1 MVTAAL
7 PDLLDPAAHGALPL
21 GLLGAARWTTWLLRR
36 IPAAL
41 YRPFCGDPQLAMT
54 VVVPVYQEDP
64 AVLADALRTWQ
75 QPGVSEVVLVVDVT
89 DEACLAVARAAAGG
103 TVPVR
108 VLVTP
113 VPGKRQALRLG
124 WEAAGTPLVALV
136 DSDTFWAPDA
146 ARHLRAPFADAG
158 IGGVAARQN
167 VHRPRGLLQ
176 RINDMYLDYRYFD
189 ELSGQTVA
197 GRSVSCLSGRTAVYR
212 RDVLQRVADDFVT
225 ETFLGVPCMSGD
237 DKRLTSLTAALGYGT
252 VLQRTAR
259 VWSTF
264 PGTPATFVRQR
275 VRWARNTWRSDLR
288 ALLIDR
294 WVWRH
299 RFLAFCMVDKAVGA
313 VTLLAAPAYFVAA
326 LARRD
331 FGFVLVLLVWWWVS
345 RAVRILPHLR
355 RRPSSVLLV
364 PAFVFVTF
372 VMAGL
377 KLWALATVRQQRWL
391 TRDVAVVGGEVVR
404 TAPRAG
410 RPVVTAGS
418 RDGGAVV
425 TAGQS

>member
-1 MVTAAL
+1 VVSAGAL
-7 PDLLDPAAHGALPL
+7 GVLATLDPAAHGALPL
-21 GLLGAARWTTWLLRR
+21 GMLGATRWTTWLLKRV
-36 IPAAL
+36 PAAL
-41 YRPFCGDPQLAMT
+41 YRPFQADVDLPIT

-64 AVLADALRTWQ
+64 EVLAGALRTWRQ
-75 QPGVSEVVLVVDVT
+75 EGVAEVVLVVDVT
-89 DEACLAVARAAAGG
+89 DHPCLAVARAATAAADGG
-103 TVPVR
+103 AVVR
-108 VLVTP
+108 LVVTG
-113 VPGKRQALRLG
+113 VPGKRHALRLG
-124 WEAAGTPLVALV
+124 WESARTPLVALV

-146 ARHLRAPFADAG
+146 ARRLRMPFADDG

-176 RINDMYLDYRYFD
+176 RVNDMYLDYRYFD

-212 RDVLQRVADDFVT
+212 REILQRVADDFLA

-237 DKRLTSLTAALGYGT
+237 DKRLTSLTARLGFAT
-252 VLQRTAR
+252 VLQRSAR

-264 PGTPATFVRQR
+264 PGTPGTFVRQR

-299 RFLAFCMVDKAVGA
+299 PFLAFCMVDKAVGA
-313 VTLLAAPAYFVAA
+313 ATLLAGPAYLVAA
-326 LARRD
+326 AARGDAR
-331 FGFVLVLLVWWWVS
+331 FVLALVGWWWVS

-364 PAFVFVTF
+364 PAFVLVTF
-372 VMAGL
+372 VVAVL
-377 KLWALATVRQQRWL
+377 KLCALATVRRQRWL
-391 TRDVAVVGGEVVR
+391 TRDVAVVDGAVVR
-404 TAPRAG
+404 TGTAPVEAVPAG
-410 RPVVTAGS
+410 AAGS
-418 RDGGAVV
+418 
-425 TAGQS
+425 

>member
-1 MVTAAL
+1 VNLGL
-7 PDLLDPAAHGALPL
+7 PALLDPAAHGALPL
-21 GLLGAARWTTWLLRR
+21 GLLGAARWTTWMLRR
-36 IPAAL
+36 VPAAL
-41 YRPFCGDPQLAMT
+41 YRPFRGDPDLPMT
-54 VVVPVYQEDP
+54 LVVPVYQEDP
-64 AVLADALRTWQ
+64 AVLAGALRTWR
-75 QPGVSEVVLVVDVT
+75 QPGVAEIVLVVDAT
-89 DEACLAVARAAAGG
+89 DEACLAVARAAAEHPGP
-103 TVPVR
+103 VAVR

-124 WEAAGTPLVALV
+124 WEAARTPLVALV
-136 DSDTFWAPDA
+136 DSDTYWAPDA
-146 ARHLRAPFADAG
+146 ARELRAPFADAG

-176 RINDMYLDYRYFD
+176 RVNDMYLDYRYFD

-212 RDVLQRVADDFVT
+212 REILQRVADDFVS

-252 VLQRTAR
+252 VLQRSAR

-288 ALLIDR
+288 ALLLDR

-299 RFLAFCMVDKAVGA
+299 PFLAFCMLDKAVGA

-326 LARRD
+326 LVRGDLA
-331 FGFVLVLLVWWWVS
+331 FVLVLVVWWWVS

-355 RRPSSVLLV
+355 QRPSSLLLV
-364 PAFVFVTF
+364 PVFVLVTF
-372 VMAGL
+372 VMAVL

-404 TAPRAG
+404 TAPRASRAARGSGPPVPAG
-410 RPVVTAGS
+410 RP
-418 RDGGAVV
+418 
-425 TAGQS
+425 